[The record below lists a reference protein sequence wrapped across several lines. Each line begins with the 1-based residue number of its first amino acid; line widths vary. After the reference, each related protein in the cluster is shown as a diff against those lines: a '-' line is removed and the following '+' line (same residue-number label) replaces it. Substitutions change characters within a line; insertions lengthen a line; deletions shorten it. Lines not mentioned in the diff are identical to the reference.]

1 METSQSR
8 INQILTKH
16 NELMIAYE
24 KILQYFEDKNTIDSL
39 DLITDN
45 PSKYF
50 KSKDFGLIEK
60 SQLYLN
66 YFSFHTRN
74 ESTKHQLKSIWLFLT
89 KRKKISWLQEFTEKK
104 LFLNPLTR
112 YLIKT
117 HIRRQ
122 LSQLSKFYI
131 RELIS
136 QNTQKNKEEIKE
148 FREVT
153 TTLKDYIKE
162 LPNIRRLFAT
172 TATILFGII
181 STAQIFGLNELLYV
195 SLTTQIDYVTALILS
210 IPILVIFLI
219 SEIFVRSFKI
229 KRCKFMQTTSI
240 YPYYDLYFGQG
251 QQIYENSI
259 YKIEDDL
266 YEKLG
271 KKDRKPKEIPI
282 DKIFQLILPGSFSLF
297 LTILSV
303 IGILISLINDTI
315 TVPLYTVY
323 LGLSIL
329 SLMTYGFFV
338 MPLIKHRRRK
348 QNNLV

>member
-8 INQILTKH
+8 INQILAKH

-24 KILQYFEDKNTIDSL
+24 KILQDFEDKKIFDSL
-39 DLITDN
+39 ELINDN

-50 KSKDFGLIEK
+50 KSKDIGLIEK

-66 YFSFHTRN
+66 YFSFHNRN
-74 ESTKHQLKSIWLFLT
+74 ESTTHQLKSLWLFLT
-89 KRKKISWLQEFTEKK
+89 KRKKFSWLQQFTEKK
-104 LFLNPLTR
+104 KFFPSMTQ

-136 QNTQKNKEEIKE
+136 QNTQKNSDEIKE

-153 TTLKDYIKE
+153 NTLKDYVDE
-162 LPNIRRLFAT
+162 LPNIRRLFTT
-172 TATILFGII
+172 TASILFGLV
-181 STAQIFGLNELLYV
+181 STGQFFGLNQLLYD
-195 SLTTQIDYVTALILS
+195 SLTTQIDYVLAMILS
-210 IPILVIFLI
+210 IPILVVFII
-219 SEIFVRSFKI
+219 SEIFLRSFRI
-229 KRCKFMQTTSI
+229 KRCAFMQTSSI

-251 QQIYENSI
+251 KQIYESSI
-259 YKIEDDL
+259 YKLENDL

-271 KKDRKPKEIPI
+271 KKNKKPKEIPI
-282 DKIFQLILPGSFSLF
+282 DKIFQLLLPGSFSLF
-297 LTILSV
+297 LTILMTT
-303 IGILISLINDTI
+303 GIFISLIYN
-315 TVPLYTVY
+315 TVSAPWYVIIF
-323 LGLSIL
+323 GMSIL
-329 SLMTYGFFV
+329 SLMTYGYFI
-338 MPLIKHRRRK
+338 MPFIKYNRRK